1 MKDDFT
7 AFVEKNATMEA
18 KKDEKFTMH
27 VNSLNSAR
35 NAILEKNPTT
45 YFENIKDVYLPILD
59 KEVFILDTF
68 LIKQQGEKFTQLS
81 IFKEFTTYWEDDYDH
96 DMTQLN
102 VLKPTKI
109 IRVSDVVPEIVE
121 FVRKIIEFGS
131 AYATTDGDVYFD
143 VRQFQASGHQY
154 AKLKP
159 SNAGDAEKLLAEGEG
174 SLSVGA
180 GKKSNVDFALWKKSK
195 PGEPRWPSPW
205 GDVCTLINGMLII
218 GPTRV
223 AYRMFGNGIRGVW

>member
-1 MKDDFT
+1 MPQWKLKRT
-7 AFVEKNATMEA
+7 KSLQCT
-18 KKDEKFTMH
+18 
-27 VNSLNSAR
+27 VNSLKAAR

-45 YFENIKDVYLPILD
+45 YFENVKDVYLPILD
-59 KEVFILDTF
+59 KEVFVLNTF

-81 IFKEFTTYWEDDYDH
+81 IFKEFTIFWENDYDN

-121 FVRKIIEFGS
+121 FVRKIIEYDS
-131 AYATTDGDVYFD
+131 AYATTEGDVYFD

-159 SNAGDAEKLLAEGEG
+159 SNAGDTEKLLAEGEG
-174 SLSVGA
+174 SLTVGA

-205 GDVCTLINGMLII
+205 GEVCRLTNRMLII